1 MYNIYINIFIYIL
14 IFIYIIYIYII
25 HIVLEIGFA
34 GAKSGGGITRHI

>member
-14 IFIYIIYIYII
+14 YIYIYII